1 MLEGLRSEDLSN
13 PAVLEEYAARHRS
26 GGGTRRTPVSSKFA
40 HLLTF
45 LREKDLLQCVVD
57 RERPVASPGIPDLF
71 LYRMDANGR
80 IHGGRFVEVKRHN
93 QQTGYREPVSASQAA
108 ELEFLQSLG
117 LEARVIYLLE

>member
-1 MLEGLRSEDLSN
+1 MIEGLRSEDLAN
-13 PAVLEEYAARHRS
+13 PAVLEEYAARNRT

-71 LYRMDANGR
+71 LYRMDETGR
-80 IHGGRFVEVKRHN
+80 VYGGRFVEVKRHN
-93 QQTGYREPVSASQAA
+93 RRTGYREPVSATQAA

-117 LEARVIYLLE
+117 LAAGVVYLLA